1 VDSVA
6 DLQVLLASRYPL
18 VLADEQDEQRF
29 MGILREASHALNLAV
44 WVWSSTHGLTRDG
57 MSPQYGTAEPSTALE
72 FVGGVSDPGVFAF
85 LDPAPL
91 LRDPVTVRRI
101 KELAQA
107 ARRGMTLVFA
117 GAHLETPPELDGLA
131 VPWSMPPPSRAELES
146 LVRET
151 IRELAERNLAL
162 GLDDQG
168 VGELADAVRG
178 LSASAAVRLV
188 QQAAFSD
195 GRLDASDLPGVRAAK
210 AQLMD
215 TDGPLELV
223 QAAGTLDAVGGM
235 AHLKEWLAIRARAM
249 RPEAAAAGIDPPR
262 GVLLTGVPGCGK
274 SLVAKTVS
282 GAWGL
287 PLLLLDPARLYG
299 PYVGQSEQR
308 LQTALDSAEAMSPAV
323 LWVDEIEKGFG
334 NGAGTGDS
342 GVSTRLLG
350 TFLRWMQDRPAGV
363 FIVATANEVASLPP
377 EFLRKGRFDE
387 IFFVDLPSEPGRE
400 DIFRLHL
407 IKRGHDPAGFDLAAL
422 SAATDGFSG
431 AEIEALVVGASYR
444 AFAAGR
450 PLAGEDLQAE
460 IGQTVPLSRSR
471 AEDLRQL
478 REWAAG
484 RCVPVG

>member
-6 DLQVLLASRYPL
+6 DLKVLLASRYPL

-29 MGILREASHALNLAV
+29 MDLLRSASAELRLAV
-44 WVWSSTHGLTRDG
+44 WVWSATRGLARDG
-57 MSPQYGTAEPSTALE
+57 MAPQYGTAEPATALQ
-72 FVGGVSDPGVFAF
+72 FVAGLTDPGVFAF

-101 KELAQA
+101 KELAQGT
-107 ARRGMTLVFA
+107 RGGTSLVFA
-117 GAHLETPPELDGLA
+117 GANLEAPPELDGLA
-131 VPWSMPPPSRAELES
+131 VPWSMPPPSRDELET
-146 LVRET
+146 LVRDTVRQLTERNLAVGLDDDG
-151 IRELAERNLAL
+151 IRELAES
-162 GLDDQG
+162 
-168 VGELADAVRG
+168 VRG

-210 AQLMD
+210 AQLLD

-223 QAAGTLDAVGGM
+223 QSAGTLDLVGGM
-235 AHLKEWLAIRARAM
+235 ARLKEWLAIRARAM
-249 RPEAAAAGIDPPR
+249 LPEAAAAGIDPPR

-308 LQTALDSAEAMSPAV
+308 LQSALDSAEAMSPAV
-323 LWVDEIEKGFG
+323 LWVDEIEKGFSG
-334 NGAGTGDS
+334 GPESGDS

-350 TFLRWMQDRPAGV
+350 TFLRWMQDRPPGV
-363 FIVATANEVASLPP
+363 FIVATANEVTSLPP

-387 IFFVDLPSEPGRE
+387 IFFVDLPTAPERE
-400 DIFRLHL
+400 AIFRLHL
-407 IKRGHDPAGFDLAAL
+407 ARRAHDPAGFDLPGLA
-422 SAATDGFSG
+422 AATDGFSG
-431 AEIEALVVGASYR
+431 AEIEAAVVGASYR

-450 PLAGEDLQAE
+450 PLGAADLSAE
-460 IGQTVPLSRSR
+460 IAQTVPLSRSR
-471 AEDLRQL
+471 AEDLRAL

-484 RCVPVG
+484 RAVPVG